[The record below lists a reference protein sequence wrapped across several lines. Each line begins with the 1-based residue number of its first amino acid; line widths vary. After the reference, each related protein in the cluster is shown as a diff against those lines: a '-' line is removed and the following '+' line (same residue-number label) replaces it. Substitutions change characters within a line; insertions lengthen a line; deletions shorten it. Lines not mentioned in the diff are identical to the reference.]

1 MRRPTSEPPCAGE
14 VVCQHQ
20 KAHAGRVAF
29 FLSQPAPPPSSF
41 SLFPSSALH
50 HPAASTSTS
59 YPTPTIIVADGGS
72 TDGTRSAAARAGATT
87 ILRCPTRGRGA
98 QLAAG
103 LAAADADG
111 AGPGDVILFLHADA
125 ALPDG

>member
-1 MRRPTSEPPCAGE
+1 MRWFASTKRRT
-14 VVCQHQ
+14 
-20 KAHAGRVAF
+20 
-29 FLSQPAPPPSSF
+29 PAALLSF
-41 SLFPSSALH
+41 SINLRLPPHLSLSFLSSALH